1 MPKSKPLNLPQL
13 AYAYKRGDLKT
24 EAMPE
29 RIRAK
34 VKRFADS
41 YPLDDLKAMS
51 VPLVPTVTRTVGP
64 IHAKLR
70 QVRTA

>member
-1 MPKSKPLNLPQL
+1 MAKNRPLNLPQL
-13 AYAYKRGDLKT
+13 AYAYKRGELTNDK
-24 EAMPE
+24 MPE

-51 VPLVPTVTRTVGP
+51 VPLAPTVTRTVGP

>member
-1 MPKSKPLNLPQL
+1 MAKSRPLNLPQL
-13 AYAYKRGDLKT
+13 AYAYKRGDLTADK
-24 EAMPE
+24 MPE

-51 VPLVPTVTRTVGP
+51 THLPPTVTRQIGP
-64 IHAKLR
+64 IYAKLR